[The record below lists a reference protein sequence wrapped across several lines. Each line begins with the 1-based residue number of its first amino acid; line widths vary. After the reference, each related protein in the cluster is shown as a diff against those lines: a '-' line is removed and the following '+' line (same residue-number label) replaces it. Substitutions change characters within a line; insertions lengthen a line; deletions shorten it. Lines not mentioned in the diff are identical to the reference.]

1 MPSKGLKRFPATDS
15 IQCYLGKRRLD
26 KAIEVYKRVYPGA
39 SNDTFVVSW
48 SPFYLDPSLPKQG
61 VPVGQRMA
69 ERFGPDRVEF
79 MQNRLRMM
87 GQPDGINFTFS
98 GKIGNTRDAHRLIQ
112 LGKTKGLET
121 QNRVV
126 TELFRGY
133 FEESGDIT
141 SHELLTSAGEKAGLD
156 PAEIKKWLA
165 EGKGGPEVDREV
177 DLAYRAGIQ
186 GVPNFTINDKFTV
199 DGAQDV
205 QVFLE
210 EFVKAKEAA

>member
-1 MPSKGLKRFPATDS
+1 MCPQLFKFSTTDRF
-15 IQCYLGKRRLD
+15 QCYLGKKRLD
-26 KAIEVYKRVYPGA
+26 KAIDVYKRVYPGGA
-39 SNDTFVVSW
+39 NDTFTVSW
-48 SPFYLDPSLPKQG
+48 SPFYLDPSLPKHG
-61 VPVGQRMA
+61 VPVQQRMA
-69 ERFGPDRVEF
+69 ERFGADRVEF

-112 LGKTKGLET
+112 LGKTKGIET

-141 SHELLTSAGEKAGLD
+141 SHDLLTSAGEKAGLD

-165 EGKGGPEVDREV
+165 EGKGGQEVDREV

-210 EFVKAKEAA
+210 EFVKAKDAA